1 MSTTTTNL
9 GLTKPANNENVDL
22 SVINDN
28 YDIIDTFAG
37 TVPSSTDIP
46 SALSELT
53 DDVTISSATDGQVL
67 TYDGTTSKWKNAAGP
82 SSGSTVSWTQ
92 KTATGT
98 NIADITI
105 NGVTT
110 SVYAPSGGGATYTD
124 VTASIA
130 SGSTSVTI
138 SDASITTSSM
148 FFPCSDPFGLV
159 ITNMVA
165 ATGSLTITYQTAA
178 SNYTLKV
185 RVW

>member
-37 TVPSSTDIP
+37 SVPSSSDIP

-53 DDVTISSATDGQVL
+53 DDVSISSATNGQIL
-67 TYDGTTSKWKNAAGP
+67 TYDGTASKWKNAAAP
-82 SSGSTVSWTQ
+82 SSGSTVTWDQ
-92 KTATGT
+92 KTLSGT
-98 NIADITI
+98 NIADIGI
-105 NGVTT
+105 NGVTIP
-110 SVYAPSGGGATYTD
+110 VYAPSGGGASYTD
-124 VTASIA
+124 VTASIT